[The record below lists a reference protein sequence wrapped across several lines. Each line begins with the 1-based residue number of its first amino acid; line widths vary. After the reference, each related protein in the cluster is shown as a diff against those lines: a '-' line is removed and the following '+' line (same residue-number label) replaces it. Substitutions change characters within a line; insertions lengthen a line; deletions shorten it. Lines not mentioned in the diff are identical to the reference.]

1 MPAVTA
7 FAVSGRVNGGLS
19 GSLSIEGR
27 DEEAGQNL
35 RDVLRGFLALATMQ
49 TTGRPEL
56 QAMIDSLQ
64 LSGAGAFATLSFWVP
79 SDALDLLLSSSDE
92 S

>member
-1 MPAVTA
+1 MPAVSA
-7 FAVSGRVNGGLS
+7 FAVSGRVTDGVS
-19 GSLSIEGR
+19 GSLSVEGR

-49 TTGRPEL
+49 TNGRPEL
-56 QAMIDSLQ
+56 QTMLESLQ
-64 LSGAGAFATLSFWVP
+64 LSGVGAFATLSFWIP
-79 SDALDLLLSSSDE
+79 SDALDLILSSSDE